1 MRKIEQE
8 MVAAVR
14 ARRPWRSGNTEVV
27 IYGDDGLAVSLHGH
41 IIYKEVEGRF
51 ERSKFF
57 NLQGW
62 NTVTTRS
69 RLRALGIAV
78 STKQGRAML
87 GADYITEDNW
97 YAF

>member
-1 MRKIEQE
+1 MRKIEEE

-14 ARRPWRSGNTEVV
+14 ARRPWAKDNTEVRAWS
-27 IYGDDGLAVSLHGH
+27 DGEVVVLLHGSA
-41 IIYKEVEGRF
+41 IYKEFKGR
-51 ERSKFF
+51 RQF

-62 NTVTTRS
+62 NTTTTRS
-69 RLRALGIAV
+69 RLRALGVPV

-97 YAF
+97 YAV